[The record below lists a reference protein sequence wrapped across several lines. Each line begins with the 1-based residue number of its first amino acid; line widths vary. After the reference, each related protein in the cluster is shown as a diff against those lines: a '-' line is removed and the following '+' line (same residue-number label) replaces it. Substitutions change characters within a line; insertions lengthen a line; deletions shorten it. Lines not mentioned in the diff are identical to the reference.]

1 VPLDRGCQSEQL
13 KTAATVVRI
22 ARFRLQEVET
32 PTEVFRIK
40 KSRNFPRVDRILI
53 YPSLLKNNSQP
64 FPQGRCLLR
73 PVPLF
78 NPLFLRR
85 SMFNDG
91 LNHSQFRTLSSAE
104 KIQILRLYIEVMQ
117 EKVAEARNE
126 RDIALNQL
134 RVKEGLPP
142 LDPQVQREEDW
153 IYLGQKLLQK
163 NAPKGAQ

>member
-1 VPLDRGCQSEQL
+1 
-13 KTAATVVRI
+13 
-22 ARFRLQEVET
+22 
-32 PTEVFRIK
+32 
-40 KSRNFPRVDRILI
+40 
-53 YPSLLKNNSQP
+53 
-64 FPQGRCLLR
+64 
-73 PVPLF
+73 
-78 NPLFLRR
+78 
-85 SMFNDG
+85 MFNDG

-142 LDPQVQREEDW
+142 LDPLLQREEDW